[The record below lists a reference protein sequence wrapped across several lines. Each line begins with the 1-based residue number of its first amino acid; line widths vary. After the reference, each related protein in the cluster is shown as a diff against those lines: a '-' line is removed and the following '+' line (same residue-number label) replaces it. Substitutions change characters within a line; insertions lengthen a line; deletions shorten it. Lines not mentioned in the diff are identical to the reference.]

1 MAVLTAEEVEERFGL
16 TPEQLDKLEA
26 DATAGIYHGEPV
38 GPVFYAPG
46 YGPGRPLMFDEE
58 MKQVGFKEPVSR
70 INQIDARAAQ
80 LGMKRSEY
88 LRHLVEEDLKLAGIA

>member
-1 MAVLTAEEVEERFGL
+1 MKMTVMSAEEIEKRFGI
-16 TPEQLDKLEA
+16 TPEQLDQWEA
-26 DATAGIYHGEPV
+26 DATAGILHGEPV
-38 GPVFYAPG
+38 GPAIY

>member
-1 MAVLTAEEVEERFGL
+1 MEVMSAEEIEKRFGI
-16 TPEQLDKLEA
+16 TQEQLDQWEA
-26 DATAGIYHGEPV
+26 DATAGIFHGEPV
-38 GPVFYAPG
+38 GPVYYAPG

-70 INQIDARAAQ
+70 IGLIDARAAQ

-88 LRHLVEEDLKLAGIA
+88 LRHLVEEDLKIAGIA